1 MSQSTGVTPLRRSGA
16 QELMRAPG
24 NASTDP
30 ITGFRLRPLARRDLA
45 WAGALAL
52 AHATLAFVYMTWF
65 EVTILVDSKLS
76 NWDWFMQTLP
86 LAALRD
92 DLWQSLWYLHAQPP
106 LLNLVGGLLIQRFYP
121 HHLEAL
127 HLFNILLGAL
137 ISGMF
142 YLLAAHFVTRRW
154 VAVLWALILAFNPA
168 LYLYE
173 AYVLYEV
180 MTAFLV
186 MATLSCLLWQW
197 QRQSTGALY
206 IFLVAL
212 NLLIL
217 TRSVYHI
224 VLLAPALLMVWWLAP
239 DVRRRRVLAVSA
251 LICLL
256 SIGWYAKNLVLF
268 DAFSASSWSGIG
280 LWKAASRGDKLPQL
294 PALVEAG
301 ALDAPVVA
309 EGAFAPPSDFVRYG
323 FAAQTDIPV
332 LANDDF
338 NNINVPAISAL
349 YGRNALRLIA
359 RLPAEYART
368 VYLSYLQFS
377 QPASRFKHLT
387 PNAEEIPWHEMLYAD
402 LLQGAAVMGRY
413 GTLQF
418 FLLPLAL
425 LLYIMQFARQW
436 VAARGQLSAVVHGDP
451 VLFWCALII
460 VYTTLVSITMEYG
473 ENDRFKFLVE
483 YPIWLFIPVVFS
495 RLFSFRTPTA
505 PSSHPLASDE

>member
-1 MSQSTGVTPLRRSGA
+1 MTR
-16 QELMRAPG
+16 
-24 NASTDP
+24 
-30 ITGFRLRPLARRDLA
+30 FHLRPLEARDLA
-45 WAGALAL
+45 WAGVIAL
-52 AHATLAFVYMTWF
+52 AHATLAFIYITWF
-65 EVTILVDSKLS
+65 EVTILVDSKVS
-76 NWDWFMQTLP
+76 DWDWFMQTLP
-86 LAALRD
+86 LEALRR
-92 DLWQSLWYLHAQPP
+92 DLWQSLWNLHAQPP
-106 LLNLVGGLLIQRFYP
+106 LLNLVGGLLIRGFYP

-127 HLFNILLGAL
+127 HFLNIGLGAL

-142 YLLAAHFVTRRW
+142 YLLAAHFVARRW
-154 VAVLWALILAFNPA
+154 IAIIWALILAFNPA

-180 MTAFLV
+180 MTAFLI
-186 MATLSCLLWQW
+186 MTTLICLLWYW
-197 QRQSTGALY
+197 QTQRAAAMY
-206 IFLVAL
+206 AFLLAL

-224 VLLAPALLMVWWLAP
+224 VLLAPALLLVWWLAP
-239 DVRRRRVLAVSA
+239 AAKRRRIMAVSA

-256 SIGWYAKNLVLF
+256 SIGWYTKNLVLF

-280 LWKAASRGDKLPQL
+280 LWKAASRGDKLPEL
-294 PALVEAG
+294 SALAERGV
-301 ALDAPVVA
+301 LDAAVVA
-309 EGAFAPPSDFVRYG
+309 EGAFAPPSDFTQYG
-323 FAAQTDIPV
+323 FDAQSDVAV

-359 RLPAEYART
+359 HSPVDYAYT
-368 VYLSYLQFS
+368 IYLSYLQFS
-377 QPASRFKHLT
+377 QPATRFKHLA
-387 PNAEEIPWHEMLYAD
+387 PNAEEIPWHEALYAD

-418 FLLPLAL
+418 FLLPLTIF
-425 LLYIMQFARQW
+425 LYFVQLFRQW
-436 VAARGQLSAVVHGDP
+436 VAAHGRLSAVVRSDP
-451 VLFWCALII
+451 VLFWCALMI

-495 RLFSFRTPTA
+495 RLLPSRTPPTA
-505 PSSHPLASDE
+505 ST

>member
-1 MSQSTGVTPLRRSGA
+1 MSGIS
-16 QELMRAPG
+16 
-24 NASTDP
+24 
-30 ITGFRLRPLARRDLA
+30 LRPLDRRDVV
-45 WAGALAL
+45 WAGVLAL
-52 AHATLAFVYMTWF
+52 AHATLAFVYITWF

-76 NWDWFMQTLP
+76 DWDWFMQTLP
-86 LAALRD
+86 LDALRS
-92 DLWQSLWYLHAQPP
+92 DLWRSLWYLHAQPP

-127 HLFNILLGAL
+127 HLLNILLGAL

-142 YLLAAHFVTRRW
+142 YVLAAHFVTRRW
-154 VAVLWALILAFNPA
+154 LAVVWALLLAFNPA

-186 MATLSCLLWQW
+186 MATLTCILWYW
-197 QRQSTGALY
+197 QRRTATALY
-206 IFLVAL
+206 AFLLAL

-239 DVRRRRVLAVSA
+239 NHRRRRILAVSA

-256 SIGWYAKNLVLF
+256 SLGWYAKNYLLF
-268 DAFSASSWSGIG
+268 DTFSASSWSGIG

-301 ALDAPVVA
+301 ILDAPVVA
-309 EGAFAPPSDFVRYG
+309 EGAFAPPSNFARYG
-323 FAAQTDIPV
+323 FTTQTDIDV

-359 RLPAEYART
+359 HSPADYACT

-377 QPASRFKHLT
+377 QPATRFKHLA
-387 PNAEEIPWHEMLYAD
+387 PNAEEIPWHESLYAD
-402 LLQGAAVMGRY
+402 FLQGAAVMGRY

-418 FLLPLAL
+418 FLLPVAI
-425 LLYIMQFARQW
+425 LLYIVQITRRW
-436 VAARGQLSAVVHGDP
+436 VAARGRLGAVVRNEP

-460 VYTTLVSITMEYG
+460 VYTLLVSITMEYG

-483 YPIWLFIPVVFS
+483 YPIWLFLPVVFS
-495 RLFSFRTPTA
+495 RLMLSGTPA
-505 PSSHPLASDE
+505 PATPLPSLYPVRRR

>member
-1 MSQSTGVTPLRRSGA
+1 M
-16 QELMRAPG
+16 
-24 NASTDP
+24 NN
-30 ITGFRLRPLARRDLA
+30 ITLRPLDRRDAA
-45 WAGALAL
+45 WAGVLAL
-52 AHATLAFVYMTWF
+52 AHAALAFVYITWF

-76 NWDWFMQTLP
+76 DWDWYMQTLP
-86 LAALRD
+86 LDALRS
-92 DLWQSLWYLHAQPP
+92 DLWRSLWYLHAQPP
-106 LLNLVGGLLIQRFYP
+106 LLNLVGGLLIQRFHP

-127 HLFNILLGAL
+127 HLLNILLGAL

-142 YLLAAHFVTRRW
+142 YLLAAHFVRRRW
-154 VAVLWALILAFNPA
+154 IAVVWALLLAFNPA

-186 MATLSCLLWQW
+186 MATLVALIWHWQT
-197 QRQSTGALY
+197 QTPPALY
-206 IFLVAL
+206 AFLFAL

-224 VLLAPALLMVWWLAP
+224 VLLAPALLLVWWLAP
-239 DVRRRRVLAVSA
+239 AQARRRVVFVGA

-256 SIGWYAKNLVLF
+256 SLGWYAKNFVLF
-268 DAFSASSWSGIG
+268 DTFSASSWSGIG
-280 LWKAASRGDKLPQL
+280 LWKAASRGDKLPYL

-301 ALDAPVVA
+301 VLDAAVVA
-309 EGAFAPPSDFVRYG
+309 EGAFAPPSHFVQYG
-323 FAAQTDIPV
+323 FDRSSEVAV

-359 RLPAEYART
+359 QAPGDYAYT

-377 QPASRFKHLT
+377 QPAARFKHLA

-402 LLQGAAVMGRY
+402 LLQGGAVMGRY
-413 GTLQF
+413 GSLQF
-418 FLLPLAL
+418 FLLPLAIF
-425 LLYIMQFARQW
+425 LYIVQYVRQW
-436 VAARGQLSAVVHGDP
+436 VAVRGNLPAVVRANP

-483 YPIWLFIPVVFS
+483 FPIWLFIPVVFS
-495 RLFSFRTPTA
+495 RLFSSR
-505 PSSHPLASDE
+505 

>member
-1 MSQSTGVTPLRRSGA
+1 MTR
-16 QELMRAPG
+16 
-24 NASTDP
+24 
-30 ITGFRLRPLARRDLA
+30 FHLRPLEYRDLA
-45 WAGALAL
+45 WAGVIAL
-52 AHATLAFVYMTWF
+52 AHAMLAFIYITWF

-76 NWDWFMQTLP
+76 DWDWFMQTLP
-86 LAALRD
+86 LDALRS
-92 DLWQSLWYLHAQPP
+92 DLWRSLWYLHAQPP
-106 LLNLVGGLLIQRFYP
+106 LLNLVGGLLMQRFYP

-137 ISGMF
+137 LSGMF

-154 VAVLWALILAFNPA
+154 IAIVWALILAFNPA

-180 MTAFLV
+180 MTAFLI
-186 MATLSCLLWQW
+186 MTTLTCILWYW
-197 QRQSTGALY
+197 QTQRAAALY
-206 IFLVAL
+206 AFLLAL

-224 VLLAPALLMVWWLAP
+224 VLLAPALLLVWWLAP
-239 DVRRRRVLAVSA
+239 TVRRRRMLVVSA

-256 SIGWYAKNLVLF
+256 SIGWYAKNLILF
-268 DAFSASSWSGIG
+268 DTFSASSWSGIG
-280 LWKAASRGDKLPQL
+280 LWKAASRGDKLPEL
-294 PALVEAG
+294 PTLVEAG
-301 ALDAPVVA
+301 ILDAAVVA
-309 EGAFAPPSDFVRYG
+309 EGAFAPPSDFVQYG
-323 FAAQTDIPV
+323 FDAQTNVAV

-338 NNINVPAISAL
+338 NSINVPAISAL

-359 RLPAEYART
+359 QLPAEYAYT

-377 QPASRFKHLT
+377 QPASRFKHLA
-387 PNAEEIPWHEMLYAD
+387 PNAEEIPWHEALYAD
-402 LLQGAAVMGRY
+402 VLQGAAVMGRY
-413 GTLQF
+413 GTLLF
-418 FLLPLAL
+418 FLLPVSI
-425 LLYIMQFARQW
+425 LLYIVQFFRQW
-436 VAARGQLSAVVHGDP
+436 VATRGRLPSVVRGDP

-495 RLFSFRTPTA
+495 RLFPPKTA
-505 PSSHPLASDE
+505 LSAIASPSPQPGHQS

>member
-1 MSQSTGVTPLRRSGA
+1 MIHRR
-16 QELMRAPG
+16 L
-24 NASTDP
+24 D
-30 ITGFRLRPLARRDLA
+30 RRDFV
-45 WAGALAL
+45 WAALLAL
-52 AHATLAFVYMTWF
+52 AHALLAALYVAFF
-65 EVTILVDSKLS
+65 ELTILVDSKLS
-76 NWDWFMQTLP
+76 DWDWFMQTLP
-86 LAALRD
+86 LEALRR
-92 DLWQSLWYLHAQPP
+92 DLGGSLWFLHAQPP
-106 LLNLVGGLLIQRFYP
+106 LLNLVGGSLIQLFYP

-127 HLFNILLGAL
+127 HAFNVLLGAL
-137 ISGMF
+137 ISGLF

-154 VAVLWALILAFNPA
+154 IAIVWALILAFNPA

-180 MTAFLV
+180 LTAFLV
-186 MATLSCLLWQW
+186 MATLAALLWHW
-197 QRQSTGALY
+197 QTQKPAALY
-206 IFLVAL
+206 TFLLAL

-224 VLLAPALLMVWWLAP
+224 VLLAPALLLFWWLA
-239 DVRRRRVLAVSA
+239 RGQARRVVFVGA

-256 SIGWYAKNLVLF
+256 SAGWYAKNLVLF
-268 DAFSASSWSGIG
+268 DTFSASSWSGIG
-280 LWKAASRGDKLPQL
+280 LWKAASRGDKLPEL

-301 ALDAPVVA
+301 VLDAAVVA
-309 EGAFAPPSDFVRYG
+309 EGAFAPPSHFVQYG
-323 FAAQTDIPV
+323 FDQSSEIAV

-338 NNINVPAISAL
+338 NNVNVPAISAL

-359 RLPAEYART
+359 RLPAEYAHT

-377 QPASRFKHLT
+377 QPAARFKHLA

-418 FLLPLAL
+418 FLLPIAL
-425 LLYIMQFARQW
+425 ILYIVQFLRRLA
-436 VAARGQLSAVVHGDP
+436 AARWNFPRVICDDV

-460 VYTTLVSITMEYG
+460 VYTTLVSLTMEYG

-483 YPIWLFIPVVFS
+483 YPIWLFIPVVFG
-495 RLFSFRTPTA
+495 RLLGRYGRV
-505 PSSHPLASDE
+505 ASCEGRAQSLIA